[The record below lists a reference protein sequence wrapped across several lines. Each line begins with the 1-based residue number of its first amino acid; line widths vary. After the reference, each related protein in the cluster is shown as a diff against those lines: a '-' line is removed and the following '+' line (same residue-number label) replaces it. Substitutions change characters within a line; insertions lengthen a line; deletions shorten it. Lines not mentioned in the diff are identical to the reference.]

1 MEETKRGKLGLA
13 LGGGGSRAFVHM
25 GVLARLIEAGLAP
38 NCLSGSSMGAVLGA
52 MYAADPRPEAVAR
65 ISDYFR
71 NSHMFGRLTR
81 QFKGDGL
88 HHRQPGWM
96 GRLARKL
103 ATASVATA
111 VSFRLGLRRMHPV
124 NRAVDDLFSLDKRI
138 ESLPLPFACNA
149 FILTERVAEEVTA
162 GPVNPALKAGVAIG
176 LVFSPF
182 EWEGRQYADAAPVC
196 PVPVGLCRRLG
207 ATVTVAVDI
216 CAPLD
221 RPQRSHSG
229 FDVVRRIISVQS
241 ETLNTA
247 EITGADVVVRIDASD
262 VFWGDFSHIDAL
274 VERGRQAV
282 EPHIAGIRA
291 LLSDSGNGI

>member
-1 MEETKRGKLGLA
+1 
-13 LGGGGSRAFVHM
+13 M

-38 NCLSGSSMGAVLGA
+38 DCLSGSSMGAVLGA
-52 MYAADPRPEAVAR
+52 MYAAGPRPEAVAR
-65 ISDYFR
+65 IVGYFR

-124 NRAVDDLFSLDKRI
+124 NRAVDDLFAPGVGI
-138 ESLPLPFACNA
+138 ESFTLPFACNA
-149 FILTERVAEEVTA
+149 INLTDGLVEEFTA

-182 EWEGRQYADAAPVC
+182 EWEGKQYADAAPVC

-207 ATVTVAVDI
+207 ADAVVAVDI

-241 ETLNTA
+241 ETLNTT
-247 EITGADVVVRIDASD
+247 EIASADVVVRIDASD
-262 VFWGDFSHIDAL
+262 VFWGDFSHIDTL

-291 LLSDSGNGI
+291 LLSGSGAGSGNGV